1 MGDRGE
7 DIEQMTTGRT
17 RTRVAAFRTE
27 PVRALPGEPPG
38 LPGHYV
44 LVEEDNGHWEYHF
57 ISSFSSMK
65 GAVTEKLECN

>member
-27 PVRALPGEPPG
+27 PIWYVFYLVSHQGSPGTMFWLKKTMATG
-38 LPGHYV
+38 NTISFL
-44 LVEEDNGHWEYHF
+44 HF
-57 ISSFSSMK
+57 R
-65 GAVTEKLECN
+65 L

>member
-1 MGDRGE
+1 MV
-7 DIEQMTTGRT
+7 
-17 RTRVAAFRTE
+17 RV
-27 PVRALPGEPPG
+27 LPGEPPG